1 MKQGTG
7 LCVRV
12 AVAGGLLATLVGCSS
27 PNRIDELRDRSRGVE
42 RFLEDQLETANITPA
57 NLRPARFEQLT
68 GLRRQ
73 LSVANVAIG
82 AVPLLGLSDQEKNS
96 AYDVL
101 DEYLGNIRWNAALPP
116 DATPKSLNQTPQMS
130 PILGKLNLAN

>member
-1 MKQGTG
+1 MKQLTFRG
-7 LCVRV
+7 VRV
-12 AVAGGLLATLVGCSS
+12 VVFASALVLASGCSS
-27 PNRIDELRDRSRGVE
+27 PNRVDELRDRSRGVE
-42 RFLEDQLETANITPA
+42 RFLEDQLESASMASKSDI
-57 NLRPARFEQLT
+57 PARYEQLT

-82 AVPLLGLSDQEKNS
+82 AVPLLGLSDQEKNT

-101 DEYLGNIRWNAALPP
+101 DEYLGNIRWNASLPP
-116 DATPKSLNQTPQMS
+116 DATPKSLPQS